1 MANDTIAAK
10 QRALWT
16 ISLGGFLPSL
26 RADPNTPAAAKP
38 LTAKGGR
45 KVVIRTGDE
54 VIEYSG
60 GETFVRGRISPTS
73 QDALE
78 PRLEALAKERD
89 DMAARVN
96 GAHDTALEAAKAIYQ
111 AAVKDADDAQA
122 HGINLAISTYE
133 QSARE
138 AILAASAGGKP

>member
-10 QRALWT
+10 PRPLWT
-16 ISLGGFLPSL
+16 FSLADVLPSL

-78 PRLEALAKERD
+78 PLLEALAKERD
-89 DMAARVN
+89 TSITKATAAADSELKEAR
-96 GAHDTALEAAKAIYQ
+96 TAYELRCAAACASRDAAIQ
-111 AAVKDADDAQA
+111 SAT
-122 HGINLAISTYE
+122 LTYE

-138 AILAASAGGKP
+138 AILAASAGK